1 MREISDQPYNSKQNA
16 SVSQTLHDE
25 AWKREHPLPAKDG
38 QASSDTQFSPS
49 ERDLRVKTALQ
60 AVVPTNEEE
69 MRGSKLIKKGQEE
82 QSKAHE
88 LETAATKEKPD
99 DANDDRHSAAD
110 IMQKANCDLDKGCTS
125 IELSSGYCFE
135 RFDGQLSIAYKA
147 LPVEQED
154 IDRLRR
160 EAEMRDPLGERVLRT
175 AGRVAKSTGDFA
187 KGVAYGALAWPDIA
201 EYQLSDKRTAR
212 QWGYMAGGLVNL
224 SPVPF
229 LPTMTEGIGL
239 AAHIVHGVHQHELEK
254 EAEGPDQADI
264 ARRAKEMRDPL
275 GVRIDRTMGRVSRS
289 VGDFTKATFYG
300 SLSLPDK
307 GENPPD
313 DMPSARQLGYAVG
326 HLTLTTIPVPFASLG
341 TNLFGMGA
349 HVIHDANQKFT
360 GLNQSQH
367 ADNGNDDGKR
377 VAVASIGSAEQNRN
391 QRKKNTESSKENH
404 DLG

>member
-1 MREISDQPYNSKQNA
+1 MRETSDQPYNSKTNA
-16 SVSQTLHDE
+16 SVPQALHDDL
-25 AWKREHPLPAKDG
+25 WKREHPLPTKDS
-38 QASSDTQFSPS
+38 QETSDTKFSSS

-69 MRGSKLIKKGQEE
+69 VRGEKLIKKGLEE
-82 QSKAHE
+82 QSKANK
-88 LETAATKEKPD
+88 LEAAARKEQPD
-99 DANDDRHSAAD
+99 DANDDRQSAAD
-110 IMQKANCDLDKGCTS
+110 IRQTADRDLDKGCNS
-125 IELSSGYCFE
+125 VELSSGYCFE
-135 RFDGQLSIAYKA
+135 RFNGQLSIAYKA
-147 LPVEQED
+147 LPVRQED
-154 IDRLRR
+154 FDRLRR
-160 EAEMRDPLGERVLRT
+160 EAEMRDPLGERVVRT

-187 KGVAYGALAWPDIA
+187 KGAAYGALAWPDIA

-212 QWGYMAGGLVNL
+212 QWGYMAGSLVNL

-239 AAHIVHGVHQHELEK
+239 TAHIVHGVHQHELEK
-254 EAEGPDQADI
+254 EAAGPDQADI

-275 GVRIDRTMGRVSRS
+275 DVRMDRTLGRVSRS

-313 DMPSARQLGYAVG
+313 DMPSARQLGYAMG

-349 HVIHDANQKFT
+349 HAIHDANQKFA
-360 GLNQSQH
+360 GLNQSQQG
-367 ADNGNDDGKR
+367 DNDDRKP
-377 VAVASIGSAEQNRN
+377 VAVASIGSAEQNHS
-391 QRKKNTESSKENH
+391 QRRKNTESSKENH
-404 DLG
+404 DFG